1 MAFRPYER
9 SLPDIAA
16 DLLDQFPTLL
26 RQEARLARAE
36 ISEKLT
42 SMGRGI
48 GMIVGGAV
56 LLPIMLG

>member
-26 RQEARLARAE
+26 RQEASVRTVER
-36 ISEKLT
+36 
-42 SMGRGI
+42 
-48 GMIVGGAV
+48 
-56 LLPIMLG
+56 P